1 MIKKNSNQKFN
12 LDRRMATSDRRVDV
26 DRRINEYPNYKGP
39 TCRYTIDRRLNLK
52 DRREES

>member
-1 MIKKNSNQKFN
+1 MIENNSNQKFN
-12 LDRRMATSDRRVDV
+12 LDRRMATSDRRVDI